1 LSIFFLEWTFH
12 NYQHFRTDVSI
23 ISALMSFYSEELKD
37 QEKGLVL
44 KFAQGLK
51 RTIGLNWIQ
60 YEPFLTLRK
69 LIW

>member
-1 LSIFFLEWTFH
+1 
-12 NYQHFRTDVSI
+12 
-23 ISALMSFYSEELKD
+23 MSFYSEELKD